1 MGGKQVSCN
10 CARTACNTSIDYTL
24 VPGDRILPF
33 EFTLDLENSNLYPE
47 AGENQRFCYTVRG
60 MGEDN
65 SDFAD
70 LSHFVLGVCPE
81 ITEDMLENV
90 RVVIDGVPQEVEIG
104 ENVEIQT
111 EAQPDPTTGCAGL
124 KVDFGLDKV
133 DGLMQFCFELTRPF
147 AIGAMPVCVKGGQ
160 QTAGG
165 LAICGPVCGG
175 ETSCTVYGSPR
186 ATVCVPVTVTPF
198 ASVGDTVTRCC
209 GNPRVTPGTAACGGT
224 PMGSCVFTISQDVC
238 ITVPVAFG
246 ATSVVGR
253 YSVLCGDANTGDNCP
268 DCGDTV

>member
-1 MGGKQVSCN
+1 MSCN
-10 CARTACNTSIDYTL
+10 CARTACNASIDYTQ
-24 VPGDRILPF
+24 VPGERILPF
-33 EFTLDLENSNLYPE
+33 EFTLDVENSNLYPGS
-47 AGENQRFCYTVRG
+47 GENQRFCYTVEG
-60 MGEDN
+60 KGADN

-70 LSHFVLGVCPE
+70 LSHFVLGVCPG

-90 RVVIDGVPQEVEIG
+90 SVVIDGVPQEVVIG
-104 ENVEIQT
+104 ENVEIRT
-111 EAQPDPTTGCAGL
+111 EAHPDPTTGCP
-124 KVDFGLDKV
+124 
-133 DGLMQFCFELTRPF
+133 GLMQFCFELTRPF

-175 ETSCTVYGSPR
+175 ESSCTVYGSQR